1 MKKFKRLYTNG
12 SSVTHGWPLCH
23 SRYYDSYGK
32 YYGIEPWEVVGGE
45 EQLDS
50 RISIN
55 WPSRTIISSE
65 PGTFISSA
73 ATRPR
78 IRSARDV
85 ITSPS
90 LTAGSAVIEL
100 AVPQSFILTIQ
111 S

>member
-50 RISIN
+50 RTVSYTHLTL
-55 WPSRTIISSE
+55 PTK
-65 PGTFISSA
+65 
-73 ATRPR
+73 R
-78 IRSARDV
+78 IV
-85 ITSPS
+85 
-90 LTAGSAVIEL
+90 
-100 AVPQSFILTIQ
+100 
-111 S
+111 